1 MPQLTKSKEKVT
13 LWYYW
18 NTKANRWEFNHLE
31 NGYDPAATRPKPQS
45 KLQENWRF
53 LRWAKEFAWLNTTR
67 AVEYDVRPGE
77 SASATASKISAGD

>member
-1 MPQLTKSKEKVT
+1 MPQLTKSREKAT

-18 NTKANRWEFNHLE
+18 DIKAQKWEFNHLE
-31 NGYDPAATRPKPQS
+31 DGYDPAATRPKPQS

-67 AVEYDVRPGE
+67 AVEYDVRPGD
-77 SASATASKISAGD
+77 SIATASKISAGD